1 MPVIGRRA
9 LRRATVGAALL
20 VSLAVAGA
28 VALPSL
34 AAARAA
40 GAASASSTASAP
52 RLMVSDDGR
61 LWQARLDSGLFA
73 DGLPLV
79 PGGST
84 SGTFWVKNT
93 TSEPAMLGARIVG
106 ITSSTTEFARD
117 VSVTAWASGLDDGD
131 ALGGQTFGGEAEPD
145 GVALDGS
152 PSVLPLVEEAP
163 VADAAPVAQ
172 AVPLVTLDSPSCS
185 VVMPSTLL
193 PAGEEAPITVALR
206 LAADASEASA
216 AQSVGVTVLVT
227 LTGQGGETLDPCVS
241 TGGSE
246 TGSGAGPA
254 GDRADDQEAR
264 SAATGGSTSAG
275 SASSGSVTSAARPA
289 TGAVSIE
296 AASGGEGVDGGATA
310 DDGSDALAGAIPF
323 VSVPLP
329 GEWLPIAVGV
339 LALLGGG
346 YVALGR
352 RRRDRGD
359 ADDAGDRADSGE
371 HLVEAPSLLVGGP
384 RMTDR
389 RRL

>member
-1 MPVIGRRA
+1 MPVIGRPA
-9 LRRATVGAALL
+9 LRRATIGAALL

-28 VALPSL
+28 VALPGL

-40 GAASASSTASAP
+40 GAAFASSTASAP

-131 ALGGQTFGGEAEPD
+131 ALDGETLGGQAEPD

-275 SASSGSVTSAARPA
+275 SASSGSVTSAVRPA

-296 AASGGEGVDGGATA
+296 AASGGEGVDGGAT
-310 DDGSDALAGAIPF
+310 DDGSDALTGAIPF